1 MSPFAF
7 TLTTIIIISMH
18 TQELEA
24 QRAAHHDEVGD
35 DLEEEHPDQHD
46 LSYHEYTPKKFKLG
60 RPHPDILV
68 ESSSLAA
75 TELPDIHYTLKLPQT
90 LIDAGLLSAPQL
102 ETVCYCSQVHNEWLT
117 VQTMDYA
124 KKRYKSKV
132 ASNVPISTADTTEM
146 RKGFFLGDGAG
157 VGKGRQLAGT
167 NNYML
172 YLHIY

>member
-1 MSPFAF
+1 MHQP
-7 TLTTIIIISMH
+7 TLTFFQLYLYIHLI

-24 QRAAHHDEVGD
+24 ERAAYHDEAGD
-35 DLEEEHPDQHD
+35 DLEEEHPNQHD
-46 LSYHEYTPKKFKLG
+46 LSYQEYTPKKFKFG

-75 TELPDIHYTLKLPQT
+75 TELPDIRYTLKLPQK
-90 LIDAGLLSAPQL
+90 LIDSGLLSAPQL

-117 VQTMDYA
+117 VQIMDYA

-132 ASNVPISTADTTEM
+132 AANVPVATTDTTEM

-157 VGKGRQLAGT
+157 VGKGRQLAGD
-167 NNYML
+167 
-172 YLHIY
+172 